1 MKRKVLNRQCAF
13 LLFIGLPILSYA
25 QNTVIKG
32 KVINNNGDPL
42 SFVNVSLLNTRDSSF
57 IQGTTSKTDGT
68 FELISKSKEGIVKI
82 SSIGYKNFFRTFR
95 NSETWTIELQE
106 DSLKLNEVVITSQSL
121 RSFGNKDQIFLSEN
135 DRKIGTNALET
146 ISCLPQL

>member
-1 MKRKVLNRQCAF
+1 MKRKVLNRLCAF

-95 NSETWTIELQE
+95 NSETWTI
-106 DSLKLNEVVITSQSL
+106 LK
-121 RSFGNKDQIFLSEN
+121 
-135 DRKIGTNALET
+135 T
-146 ISCLPQL
+146 IHLYH